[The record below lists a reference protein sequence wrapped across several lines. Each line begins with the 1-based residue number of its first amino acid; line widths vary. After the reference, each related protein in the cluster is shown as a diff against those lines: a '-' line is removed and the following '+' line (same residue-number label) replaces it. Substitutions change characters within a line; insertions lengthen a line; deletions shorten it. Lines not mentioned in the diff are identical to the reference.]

1 MTLVLYAIPKFPK
14 FSKLPNFS
22 NLPNLPQTKKG
33 PHLRALINYIAVGYL
48 SKYISFEPLN
58 LPSTYISTVYVPLV
72 NVSPS

>member
-14 FSKLPNFS
+14 FPKLPKFS
-22 NLPNLPQTKKG
+22 NLSNLPQTKKG

-72 NVSPS
+72 KVSPS

>member
-14 FSKLPNFS
+14 LPKFS
-22 NLPNLPQTKKG
+22 NLTQTKKG
-33 PHLRALINYIAVGYL
+33 PHLRALINYIAVDYL

-72 NVSPS
+72 KVSPS

>member
-14 FSKLPNFS
+14 LTKFS
-22 NLPNLPQTKKG
+22 NLPNLTQTKKG
-33 PHLRALINYIAVGYL
+33 PQRRALINYIAVGYL

-72 NVSPS
+72 KVSPS